1 MAGALNHPYRANV
14 EATWSLVLTDGHEL
28 TRDVTGFVSRDR
40 LGDIKEEGSLT
51 RSGSKSVVNPTI
63 NRIYTINNATA
74 SDWSDGSTT
83 ARSIRLDEFPRTFF
97 EDLAVPK
104 SFHDF
109 RFSLH
114 NSFDKSIERSS
125 EPLGTKI
132 IGGLRAEGT
141 RFIETL
147 PEGALG
153 ANAFGADKPLVIN
166 RDIWFNPDLNAAV
179 AIEGKGPVSGNYRMQ
194 IFNLFSSPMDDSQ
207 FQIPPGYAERLFPS
221 LHKLPPAAPCLWTGA
236 AIVWTIVLRSGQVH
250 G

>member
-1 MAGALNHPYRANV
+1 MKGRWLERVIVVNCFTSVIYLISACRTQSTSSDFETPASEISFSSSFVKEPPEIVAGALNHPYRANV
-14 EATWSLVLTDGHEL
+14 EATWSLVLSDGQEL

-40 LGDIKEEGSLT
+40 LGDIREEGSLT

-74 SDWSDGSTT
+74 SGWSDGSTT
-83 ARSIRLDEFPRTFF
+83 ARSIRLDEYSRTFF

-132 IGGLRAEGT
+132 IGGVRKERDLLK
-141 RFIETL
+141 RFQRELLAPIL
-147 PEGALG
+147 LG
-153 ANAFGADKPLVIN
+153 PIN
-166 RDIWFNPDLNAAV
+166 R
-179 AIEGKGPVSGNYRMQ
+179 
-194 IFNLFSSPMDDSQ
+194 
-207 FQIPPGYAERLFPS
+207 S
-221 LHKLPPAAPCLWTGA
+221 LLAGTFGS
-236 AIVWTIVLRSGQVH
+236 IRI
-250 G
+250 